1 MTVKTTTLLAL
12 ILMGLATAFSGQVVF
27 AQEGKQ
33 IMIVVTTDNNG
44 ELNPC
49 G

>member
-1 MTVKTTTLLAL
+1 MTVKATTLLAL
-12 ILMGLATAFSGQVVF
+12 IFMGLAAALSWQAAF

-33 IMIVVTTDNNG
+33 IMIVVTTDDNG

>member
-1 MTVKTTTLLAL
+1 MTLARCAVLAL
-12 ILMGLATAFSGQVVF
+12 IFMGLLAGLSGGKAL
-27 AQEGKQ
+27 AQDGKQ
-33 IMIVVTTDNNG
+33 IMIVVTTDDNG

>member
-1 MTVKTTTLLAL
+1 MTVKTVTLLAL
-12 ILMGLATAFSGQVVF
+12 IFVGLATAFSGQAVL